1 MSEDFAQKDLI
12 NINTMNNVKPKEG
25 PKVDKLVSEAVGKD
39 IYVNNPTLI
48 KKITEWKKAK
58 GDSEEQDNFLDDP
71 EKIKELKAIL

>member
-1 MSEDFAQKDLI
+1 MSEDFTQKDLI
-12 NINTMNNVKPKEG
+12 NVNTMNNVRQKEG

-71 EKIKELKAIL
+71 EKIKELKEIL